1 MKKFLAVS
9 LTIGIVA
16 ALTACGGGNTSTEAP
31 AEKNAV
37 TTGEKSEETTTA
49 EAEVKAG
56 SIDLTVMMPLGQ
68 WTDNFDVLIES
79 YRVSHPE
86 IGTIEA
92 TFPST
97 SDYNDLL
104 KAAAAAGELPDI
116 MGTNYGEPFKEWNHY
131 LADLS
136 VDFPAFELMTDEQKT
151 LGTLNGKV
159 VIAPIYVEGTG
170 ILYNMA
176 LLEKAGWDH
185 TPQTLDE
192 LSRLCEDL
200 TAAGIQP
207 FVHQWAET
215 SLNLFNWVG
224 PTWLGNKEGGG
235 LTFMEKML
243 AGEDVDLA
251 NDTELKEFLDYYD
264 IAMKYAQNN
273 ATATDKWTARNS
285 FFLEEAAMLTG
296 EGSWEYPN
304 IMNVNPD
311 LMEHIKQDVI
321 PCSNDAK
328 KNHLQLQTVCAGVNA
343 ESKNVKAAK
352 EFLDYII
359 ASEDARIWHQ
369 ETMGSP
375 TAIVSLEVSDQL
387 PSIAV
392 DVIDLMNEGRASE
405 SMWEFTPSVLSTDM
419 EEMWSLYVNG
429 QTDRAGF
436 ISRYEEIFKD
446 YAAGKYN

>member
-1 MKKFLAVS
+1 MKKA
-9 LTIGIVA
+9 VA
-16 ALTACGGGNTSTEAP
+16 AILMSSMILSLVGCGSNTVEKGDSSNTSTTV
-31 AEKNAV
+31 AEKGSEPEAV
-37 TTGEKSEETTTA
+37 KP
-49 EAEVKAG
+49 G
-56 SIDLTVMMPLGQ
+56 SINLTVMMPLGQ

-79 YRVSHPE
+79 YKAEHPE

-116 MGTNYGEPFKEWNHY
+116 MGTNYGEPFKEWNYY

-136 VDFPAFELMTDEQKT
+136 TDFPAFDLMTDDQKI
-151 LGTLNGKV
+151 LGTLDGKV

-176 LLEKAGWDH
+176 LLEQAGWDH

-192 LSRLCEDL
+192 LKKLCEDL
-200 TAAGIQP
+200 SALGIAP
-207 FVHQWAET
+207 FEHQWAET

-235 LTFMEKML
+235 LSFMQEML
-243 AGEDVDLA
+243 SGKDMDLV
-251 NDTELKEFLDYYD
+251 NDKELNEFLDYYD
-264 IAMKYAQNN
+264 VAMKYAQPN
-273 ATATDKWTARNS
+273 ATATDKWTARNA

-304 IMNVNPD
+304 IMNVNPT

-328 KNHLQLQTVCAGVNA
+328 KNYLQLQTVCAGVNA
-343 ESKNVKAAK
+343 ESKNLNAAK
-352 EFLDYII
+352 EFLNYII
-359 ASEDARIWHQ
+359 ASEAARTWHQ

-375 TAIVSLEVSDQL
+375 TAIVSLEVSDKL

-392 DVIDLMNEGRASE
+392 DVINLMNEGRASE

-429 QTDRAGF
+429 KTDRNGF
-436 ISRYEEIFKD
+436 IERYEEIFKD